1 MPIKNEIFYS
11 AYMHKLANAN
21 LDITDDEGQLLKST
35 WPSFDSLPAAIK
47 TANFNPPKDHQYA
60 IDKDGIK
67 KFALHDQG
75 NVYMSLLYFHHNQ
88 DNLPVDLR
96 KEAADQIA
104 EHITRWKDPIPD
116 TLKDMADDLKR
127 HKVEVVTR
135 ERNWEHHDNLNGV
148 TDATGDCDAG
158 RTLTGKDQFKP
169 EDTESLFDKAL
180 KDKSETVKQ
189 ASAEHLIFGTYPI
202 ASFEQVKLASEYFKE
217 NWREFEPKQRHEYA
231 VKLASRMQELDLQ
244 VPNHLSRYGGEKY
257 ASDCE
262 LQTLVRKSYVGEE
275 NWPILESLVQ
285 KIAQVEPE
293 TYAEALEVFDKE
305 FQLNKHW
312 DASLSDPYRATFAL
326 EKKAE
331 SAWRYNYRNV
341 YISEE
346 NLNQLTYL
354 DLKVLLGPTAA
365 EKFIYKPKAEFE
377 KLDNDKKYLVAR
389 LAMNYQ
395 VVS

>member
-1 MPIKNEIFYS
+1 M
-11 AYMHKLANAN
+11 
-21 LDITDDEGQLLKST
+21 
-35 WPSFDSLPAAIK
+35 
-47 TANFNPPKDHQYA
+47 
-60 IDKDGIK
+60 
-67 KFALHDQG
+67 
-75 NVYMSLLYFHHNQ
+75 
-88 DNLPVDLR
+88 
-96 KEAADQIA
+96 A
-104 EHITRWKDPIPD
+104 E
-116 TLKDMADDLKR
+116 DLKR

-135 ERNWEHHDNLNGV
+135 ERNWEHYDSLEGV
-148 TDATGDCDAG
+148 MDATGDCAAG
-158 RTLTGKDQFKP
+158 RTLSGKDQFKP
-169 EDTESLFDKAL
+169 EDRESLFDKAL
-180 KDKSETVKQ
+180 KDKSETIKE
-189 ASAEHLIFGTYPI
+189 ASVQYSIFGTYPI
-202 ASFEQVKLASEYFKE
+202 ASFDQVKLASDYFKD

-231 VKLASRMQELDLQ
+231 VKLANRMLELDLP

-262 LQTLVRKSYVGEE
+262 LHTLVRKNYIGEE

-326 EKKAE
+326 EKQAE
-331 SAWRYNYRNV
+331 SEWRYNYRNV

-346 NLNQLTYL
+346 NLNKLQYL